1 MKKKKIITIIVL
13 LIILIVAIGFGVYT
27 AMSSIIFNADGT
39 VEDDGKE
46 KMVNQIKSMN
56 DVEMRKEVL
65 DNFANSEVFGD
76 VFTQEELNELY

>member
-46 KMVNQIKSMN
+46 KLVNQIKSMN